1 MPMLIE
7 HRVVY
12 DGIQALNYSGS
23 KELLKSPLHYQ
34 AYLTKTRE
42 DTKALRMGSYVHRL
56 VLEPTAEATTP
67 RYVKAPECDR
77 RTKDG
82 KAIFEAFTASIIA
95 GQTIMTEDE
104 WNEGILIA
112 NSAKL
117 ALKAKNIVLGK
128 TEVMFMTYLG
138 EVQVKCAIDGLGEDD
153 YLYDLKTT
161 EDASPQGF
169 LKSVRNYKY
178 NLQAYFYRQA
188 FEAAFKIRCKGFRF
202 VVVEKA
208 PPYATAI
215 YELGPELMTNAC
227 FDFEAALKAYKTCTD
242 LGEWP
247 GYSEEIQTIDLAA
260 KATTIPPI
268 QFA

>member
-67 RYVKAPECDR
+67 RFVKAPECDR

-95 GQTIMTEDE
+95 GQTI
-104 WNEGILIA
+104 ILKISDTTA
-112 NSAKL
+112 DL
-117 ALKAKNIVLGK
+117 DL
-128 TEVMFMTYLG
+128 
-138 EVQVKCAIDGLGEDD
+138 
-153 YLYDLKTT
+153 YLYSENDTVNPIKTSLKTT
-161 EDASPQGF
+161 FISPTKNSQLVISF
-169 LKSVRNYKY
+169 LK
-178 NLQAYFYRQA
+178 A
-188 FEAAFKIRCKGFRF
+188 FALASSIASGTLSTPITFFAFL
-202 VVVEKA
+202 E
-208 PPYATAI
+208 
-215 YELGPELMTNAC
+215 TN
-227 FDFEAALKAYKTCTD
+227 
-242 LGEWP
+242 
-247 GYSEEIQTIDLAA
+247 
-260 KATTIPPI
+260 
-268 QFA
+268 